1 VDGGAGPQALT
12 DAGTQAITG
21 PDWKDTTASQ
31 TISGGTGLAP
41 DGIDSNYPLPSG
53 NNGYFVPSSDPDSPY
68 LITVNPKLDGLG
80 QLDPSLF
87 GDLYKLLGMNP
98 GAAPRETGSQYTD
111 MNQFLGSSYMLG
123 RLSLN
128 PDKDYR
134 FLGDAAF
141 DTRYVSNTVLNQT
154 GTRYIN
160 GIGSDLDQMRYL
172 MDSAADA
179 QSSLGLKFGVAL
191 TAARSRRSTT
201 ASVVRKRHH

>member
-1 VDGGAGPQALT
+1 PFPSGQTVEGWLKAMKEDKDSGIAYDLADTWTDYAADNQQYRAVIQAGGNVNATFTNDISNTNTTANAGKISNTIVAPSLNTPSAQSVDGGAGPQALT

-98 GAAPRETGSQYTD
+98 GAAPRETG
-111 MNQFLGSSYMLG
+111 
-123 RLSLN
+123 
-128 PDKDYR
+128 
-134 FLGDAAF
+134 
-141 DTRYVSNTVLNQT
+141 
-154 GTRYIN
+154 
-160 GIGSDLDQMRYL
+160 
-172 MDSAADA
+172 
-179 QSSLGLKFGVAL
+179 
-191 TAARSRRSTT
+191 
-201 ASVVRKRHH
+201 